1 MHVYLKISKLV
12 RICLLVCLSS
22 ILVVSI
28 FGFKDIYKKDV
39 AFKFR
44 GRIIEKP
51 ADQQGLVVKK
61 IPAIEIIE
69 KRIFVLVTKHTIIRS
84 EGRKIGF
91 DDLRVGMSTLIE
103 GTKEVQRINGRD
115 IMIVQAHKIK
125 LLLE

>member
-1 MHVYLKISKLV
+1 MHVYLKISKPV

-28 FGFKDIYKKDV
+28 FGFKDIYKKEV
-39 AFKFR
+39 AFKLKA
-44 GRIIEKP
+44 RIIEKP

-61 IPAIEIIE
+61 IPAIETIE

-84 EGRKIGF
+84 EGRKIDL
-91 DDLRVGMSTLIE
+91 DDLRVGMSIVIE
-103 GTKEVQRINGRD
+103 GTKEIQRVNGRD

-125 LLLE
+125 LLME